1 MRVVGWNA
9 PQMFKE
15 VEDNVIEAANELMDD
30 MADNARRMCPVGTMT
45 KEGTWKKAT
54 LSFIPTRRRGRKIPL
69 AKRQR
74 VTFEAQ
80 QYSGRYPGQL
90 RDTIRRVNK
99 YDRPGSIRV
108 IAGNRSSGYARFLEF
123 GTAKMRARPFMRP
136 AFQQLK
142 RDLIARIQDK
152 VCMLPGHS
160 IR

>member
-1 MRVVGWNA
+1 MRVVGWKA
-9 PQMFKE
+9 PEMFKE
-15 VEDNVIEAANELMDD
+15 VEDNVIEAANELMDE
-30 MADNARRMCPVGTMT
+30 MADDARQNCPVGTMT
-45 KEGTWKKAT
+45 TEGTWKTAR
-54 LSFIPTRRRGRKIPL
+54 LSFIPTRRRGRKIPE

-99 YDRPGSIRV
+99 YDRPGNIRV
-108 IAGNRSSGYARFLEF
+108 IAGNRATGYARFLEF
-123 GTAKMRARPFMRP
+123 GTVKMRARPFMRP
-136 AFQQLK
+136 AFQKLK
-142 RDLIARIQDK
+142 QNLIARIEEK